1 MIMKKIESV
10 DELMKFKETAL
21 EKIKERQTS
30 GKTTIVVGMGT
41 CGITAGAREVMMA
54 IIDEIEK
61 RSISDVIVTQAGCAG
76 MCQHE
81 PMLEV
86 IKPGMPQVIYG
97 HLDEDKARRIVLEHV
112 INGRVIGE
120 WALVQRD

>member
-1 MIMKKIESV
+1 MMKQIKSV

-21 EKIKERQTS
+21 NKIKERQMS

-54 IIDEIEK
+54 IIDEIDK
-61 RSISDVIVTQAGCAG
+61 RNISDVIVTQTGCAG

-81 PMLEV
+81 PIVEV
-86 IKPGMPQVIYG
+86 SKPGTPQIVYG
-97 HLDEDKARRIVLEHV
+97 RLDEEKARRIVLEHV
-112 INGRVIGE
+112 INGHVVEE

>member
-1 MIMKKIESV
+1 MMKQIKSV
-10 DELMKFKETAL
+10 DELMKLKEAAL
-21 EKIKERQTS
+21 DKIKERQAG

-54 IIDEIEK
+54 IIDEIDK
-61 RSISDVIVTQAGCAG
+61 RNVSDVIVTQAGCAG

-81 PMLEV
+81 PIVEV
-86 IKPGMPQVIYG
+86 IKPGTPQIIYG
-97 HLDEDKARRIVLEHV
+97 HLDEGKARRVVLEHI
-112 INGRVIGE
+112 INGHVIEE

>member
-1 MIMKKIESV
+1 MMKQIKSV
-10 DELMKFKETAL
+10 DELMKLKEAAL
-21 EKIKERQTS
+21 EKIKERQAS

-54 IIDEIEK
+54 IIDEIDK
-61 RSISDVIVTQAGCAG
+61 RNISDVIVTQAGCAG

-81 PMLEV
+81 PIVEV
-86 IKPGMPQVIYG
+86 NKPGIPQIVYG
-97 HLDEDKARRIVLEHV
+97 HLDEEKARRLVLEHV
-112 INGRVIGE
+112 INGHVIEE